1 MQQEV
6 RSQSLAQIPDDFV
19 MVNDMSAVEAS
30 AGGGAYV
37 ADENIAGSMAF
48 RREWIEREGLN
59 AQALRIIRA
68 RGDSMEPTIQDGA
81 PILVEAFAY
90 EDELGNIRYTRHGR
104 TPEEVVKRDGVYII
118 QLHERLLVKRLQLD
132 LRGGIIV
139 VSDNPAYQSIRITSE
154 ELYDIA
160 VVGRVVWTGRKL

>member
-1 MQQEV
+1 M
-6 RSQSLAQIPDDFV
+6 
-19 MVNDMSAVEAS
+19 
-30 AGGGAYV
+30 
-37 ADENIAGSMAF
+37 
-48 RREWIEREGLN
+48 
-59 AQALRIIRA
+59 
-68 RGDSMEPTIQDGA
+68 
-81 PILVEAFAY
+81 
-90 EDELGNIRYTRHGR
+90 
-104 TPEEVVKRDGVYII
+104 KRDGVYII